1 METILVTGGAGFVGS
16 SLALLLK
23 ADNPTA
29 RVVSL
34 DNLKRRGSEL
44 NLPRL
49 KAAGVEFQHGDI
61 RIPADLDAVGP
72 FDLMLEC
79 SAEPSALAGFD
90 GSPDYLLA
98 TNLTGTVHCL
108 EACRRHKA
116 ALVFLS
122 TSRVYPWQPIRDLRF
137 VETATRFELAAGQ
150 DVAGVSPAG
159 LSESFNLTGPRT
171 LYGATKLASELLITE
186 YADMYG
192 LQAVVNRCA
201 VLAGPW
207 QMGKV
212 DQGFMVLWAANH
224 LFNRRLA
231 YLGFGG
237 LGKQV
242 RDVLHVRDLFDLLR
256 LQLTNLSAHSGKV
269 YNVGGGPDLSLSLL
283 ELTAMVR
290 EATGQEIPMGSSAE
304 TRSGDIPWYVT
315 DTSAVAAATGWSPR
329 TSTAQL
335 VGEIV
340 DWLRE
345 NAATLKLI
353 L

>member
-1 METILVTGGAGFVGS
+1 MDAILVTGGAGFVGS

-23 ADNPTA
+23 ADHPGA
-29 RVVSL
+29 RVVCL

-49 KAAGVEFQHGDI
+49 KAAGVDFVHGDI
-61 RIPADLDAVGP
+61 RVPSDIEADGP

-90 GSPDYLLA
+90 GSTDYLLS

-108 EACRRHKA
+108 EACRKNRA
-116 ALVFLS
+116 ALLFLS
-122 TSRVYPWQPIRDLRF
+122 TSRVYPWRPIRELRYRQ
-137 VETATRFELAAGQ
+137 TATRFELEPGQ
-150 DVAGVSPAG
+150 QVPGASPLG
-159 LSESFNLTGPRT
+159 LTEAFTLAGPRT

-186 YADMYG
+186 YCDMYG
-192 LQAVVNRCA
+192 VRAVVNRCA

-212 DQGFMVLWAANH
+212 DQGFMVLWAASH
-224 LFNRRLA
+224 LFGRRLS

-242 RDVLHVRDLFDLLR
+242 RDVLHVRDLYELLR
-256 LQLTNLSAHSGKV
+256 LQLGDLAAHSGQV
-269 YNVGGGPDLSLSLL
+269 YNVGGGPAMSLSLL
-283 ELTAMVR
+283 ELTALVR
-290 EATGQEIPMGSSAE
+290 QATGAEIPIASVDD
-304 TRSGDIPWYVT
+304 TRPGDIPWYVT
-315 DTSAVAAATGWSPR
+315 DTSAVEAATGWRPR
-329 TSTAQL
+329 TTPAQL
-335 VGEIV
+335 VGEIA
-340 DWLRE
+340 DWLRDNE
-345 NAATLKLI
+345 TTLKTI

>member
-16 SLALLLK
+16 SLALLFK
-23 ADNPTA
+23 ADNPSA

-61 RIPADLDAVGP
+61 RVPADLDAVGP

-79 SAEPSALAGFD
+79 SAEPSARAGFD

-224 LFNRRLA
+224 LFNRKLA

-290 EATGQEIPMGSSAE
+290 EATGQESPMGSSAE

-329 TSTAQL
+329 TSKAQL